1 MALFSCQKQ
10 EDETIP
16 GLKVPQKMFLAE
28 GGKVNIEVAATNTWT
43 LTATYSGEQG
53 WIHFSQTSGGSG
65 VFGVEMTVDP
75 NSGEDTRHASVT
87 VSGPTLSKSVEISQT
102 GSGAPADIP
111 MWLELPKMT
120 SSNGF
125 FFGTHSMNGGAY
137 VSEQASGTRNYS
149 FFWDKEGMVPKW
161 VAYPLNKNLCGTG
174 SFNYDWSGA
183 YDPMLPSSWPQPDL
197 TNTSYGGRFW
207 SNHSTKNWNRGHMM
221 ARADRQTS
229 QEAVMSTC
237 RTTNLTPQ
245 DGEFN
250 SGVWGTLESKV
261 RNSWAKSSA
270 TDTLYV
276 VVGCVQE
283 GSTTTTNKS
292 VKVPVAFYKAL
303 LMRKKSGDYSMCAFY
318 IPHTQEAYQQG
329 VFTDDCM
336 KYKLSVADLEKK
348 TGISYFDNLA
358 NMPGMD
364 QEKLKTIK
372 QTAAN
377 W

>member
-1 MALFSCQKQ
+1 
-10 EDETIP
+10 
-16 GLKVPQKMFLAE
+16 
-28 GGKVNIEVAATNTWT
+28 
-43 LTATYSGEQG
+43 
-53 WIHFSQTSGGSG
+53 
-65 VFGVEMTVDP
+65 
-75 NSGEDTRHASVT
+75 
-87 VSGPTLSKSVEISQT
+87 
-102 GSGAPADIP
+102 
-111 MWLELPKMT
+111 
-120 SSNGF
+120 
-125 FFGTHSMNGGAY
+125 
-137 VSEQASGTRNYS
+137 
-149 FFWDKEGMVPKW
+149 
-161 VAYPLNKNLCGTG
+161 
-174 SFNYDWSGA
+174 
-183 YDPMLPSSWPQPDL
+183 
-197 TNTSYGGRFW
+197 
-207 SNHSTKNWNRGHMM
+207 MM

-261 RNSWAKSSA
+261 RNSWAKSST

-276 VVGCVQE
+276 VVGCIQE

-364 QEKLKTIK
+364 QEKLKTMK